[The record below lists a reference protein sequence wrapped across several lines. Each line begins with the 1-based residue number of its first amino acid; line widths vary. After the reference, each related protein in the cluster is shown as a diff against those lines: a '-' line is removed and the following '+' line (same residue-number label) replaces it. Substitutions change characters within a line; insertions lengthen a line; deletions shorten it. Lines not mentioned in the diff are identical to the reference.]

1 LNQSTID
8 QLLTDFSRTT
18 EEIISLEEF
27 KTKLKS
33 GKQLKIKYG
42 VDVTA
47 PFLHIGHAVNL
58 WMMRKMQDMGHKVQ
72 FLIGDFTTRIGDP
85 TGKSKTRPMIPQE
98 EIEKNTEKF
107 IEQVKMILRFDDP
120 NLIEIRR
127 NSEWYQDMNV
137 GDFLGLLQMVT
148 HSRLI
153 SRDMFRK
160 RMNEN
165 EEIYMHEMIYPI
177 LQGYD
182 SYMLQS
188 DLTIIGSDQLFN
200 EMMGRFYQE
209 KFGNESQVIITTKI
223 TPGLDGVEKQSKS
236 LNNYIGL
243 GHSPRDKFGRIMR
256 LPDEL
261 IPTYLR
267 VYTNVPLSQIEAIE
281 KDLSNRPMEYK
292 KFLAEEIVRMYHGDE
307 IAKYERKWFE
317 NTFSK
322 KIVPDSIPVVTVE
335 QSEIK
340 LFELLKLLL
349 TKQSNSEIRRLIQQ
363 GGVSIDNQ
371 KVFDMNQKITIE
383 GSEHIVKV
391 GKRRWFKVIP
401 QK

>member
-1 LNQSTID
+1 MNQSTID